1 MPDGAAPIVVVA
13 PGDDLLAAAAEQII
27 TRLHDASSSLP
38 DVTLVVPYPGCVRSL
53 REALS
58 AAAARVGIGALLGP
72 RILPYRTWLT
82 QLSRQTSR
90 HRTLRELQLY
100 DLLRGFPQYFDHSD
114 LWQVCDSM
122 LPLLEELDT
131 LQIDPAVFA
140 GLAQTDVRVA
150 SQLGQEA
157 QVVTA
162 IWNGLREEQPGD
174 SPLTLANQANA
185 AFSRLNAGGP
195 GDIAVFIGCDDLSA
209 LECRLLEHALH
220 NGRALACL
228 QYHVTHP
235 NPALADLLEKSR
247 TVEHPAANSS
257 GYAFLHHCLEDVPLN
272 STPDSLSAGGYRDR
286 WAIVPCVDDETQ
298 VQFVADDI
306 VKMQHLTRPV
316 TAVVS
321 ENRRLLRRLRAV
333 LESRNVVVDDEAGW
347 TLSTTAA
354 ATVVQRL
361 LDSVDEDFHFLPF
374 LDLLKSP
381 YLAPPGIF
389 ATREQLQSA
398 VHHFERAVVRH
409 AQVHSGLQR
418 YRWHIET
425 LSAQRGSR
433 DHAEAGLQL
442 ALLDAIQDATDDLS
456 RFHTQSRPRR
466 ISEFLAWLREALE
479 RLGCSV
485 RLGEDQAGTQ
495 LLRLLDELERDTGA
509 EVRLE
514 WRDARIWLARAL
526 EQQRYQPERRGA
538 SVRLLNL
545 REAILQRI
553 DIAYLLGANQ
563 EHFPGRDNSVS
574 AFFNDSVRRELGI
587 RTHRE
592 TLALT
597 RYRFKLLLS
606 NAQTVIAC
614 FARESQGEPLQP
626 TQWLTALDSCHE
638 NAYGEPLCVTE
649 FGAEETSYGDVTPEL
664 PPAWTEIST
673 RPAIPVS
680 EQLIPETLSASA
692 HQRLVDCPYLFYAQ
706 DCLRLR
712 AADEIAEKLRK
723 SEYGNRVHSCLQAFH
738 QDPDTAHLL
747 QTDPEQAERRLFDIS
762 AGIFHRDVQNNF
774 EHRSWLYRWRRC
786 IPGYIAWQIRRAQ
799 DYPLTDTE
807 VTLTRRLNDN
817 LTIQGKIDRIDR
829 NERGA
834 TAIADYKT
842 GRAAN
847 TAAVRNGE
855 DVQVVTYALLMDDIE
870 RAEYLRITADGPKS
884 SGVIEA
890 SEIGR
895 IGGAISARLEDVKRR
910 IHAGEPLPAWQ
921 GPRCDYCDMQGICRQ
936 PLWQHNG

>member
-1 MPDGAAPIVVVA
+1 
-13 PGDDLLAAAAEQII
+13 
-27 TRLHDASSSLP
+27 
-38 DVTLVVPYPGCVRSL
+38 VRSL
-53 REALS
+53 REALTR
-58 AAAARVGIGALLGP
+58 AATRHGIGALLGP
-72 RILPYRTWLT
+72 RILPYRTWSA
-82 QLSRQTSR
+82 QLCGQTPR

-131 LQIDPAVFA
+131 LQVEPAAFA
-140 GLAQTDVRVA
+140 GLAHSNARVA
-150 SQLGQEA
+150 SQLGREA
-157 QVVTA
+157 QVLTA
-162 IWNGLREEQPGD
+162 VWNALREDPPGD
-174 SPLTLANQANA
+174 SLLTSANQATA
-185 AFSRLNAGGP
+185 AFTSLNASEQDGT
-195 GDIAVFIGCDDLSA
+195 AVFVGCDDLST
-209 LECRLLEHALH
+209 LEYRLLGHALR
-220 NGRALACL
+220 NGRALACF
-228 QYHVTHP
+228 QYHATHP
-235 NPALADLLEKSR
+235 SAALADLIDEHP
-247 TVEHPAANSS
+247 TVDHPAANSA
-257 GYAFLHHCLEDVPLN
+257 GYAFLHHCLDATPLDAM
-272 STPDSLSAGGYRDR
+272 PDSLSDDGYRDR

-306 VKMQHLTRPV
+306 VQTQATAHPV

-333 LESRNVVVDDEAGW
+333 LESRGVAVDDEAGW

-361 LDSVDEDFHFLPF
+361 LDSIDEDFHFLPF

-381 YLAPPGIF
+381 YLDPPGIF
-389 ATREQLQSA
+389 RTREQLQSA
-398 VHHFERAVVRH
+398 VHHIERRVVRR
-409 AQVHSGLQR
+409 AQVHSELQR

-425 LSAQRGSR
+425 HAAQTDSA
-433 DHAEAGLQL
+433 DHTEAGLQL

-456 RFHTQSRPRR
+456 RFHARSGPRR
-466 ISEFLAWLREALE
+466 IGEFLTWLREALE
-479 RLGCSV
+479 RLGCSE
-485 RLGEDQAGTQ
+485 RLGEDPAGAQ
-495 LLRLLDELERDTGA
+495 LLQLLYELEQDAGA
-509 EVRLE
+509 VRLN
-514 WRDARIWLARAL
+514 WRDARTWLARAL

-545 REAILQRI
+545 REAILERI
-553 DIAYLLGANQ
+553 DVAYLLGANQ
-563 EHFPGRDNSVS
+563 EHFPSRDNSVS

-587 RTHRE
+587 RTHRD

-614 FARESQGEPLQP
+614 FAHESQGEPLQP

-638 NAYGEPLCVTE
+638 SAYGVPLSVAE
-649 FGAEETSYGDVTPEL
+649 FGAEETRHGVVTPEL
-664 PPAWTEIST
+664 PPAWAEISA

-747 QTDPEQAERRLFDIS
+747 KTDPEQAERRLFDIS
-762 AGIFHRDVQNNF
+762 ARIFRRDVQNNF
-774 EHRSWLYRWRRC
+774 EHRSWLHRWERC
-786 IPGYIAWQIRRAQ
+786 IPGYIAWQVRRAQ
-799 DYPLTDTE
+799 TYPLTDTE

-817 LTIQGKIDRIDR
+817 LVIQGKIDRIDR
-829 NERGA
+829 DGHGA

-842 GRAAN
+842 GRAGN
-847 TAAVRNGE
+847 DAAVRSGE
-855 DVQVVTYALLMDDIE
+855 DVQVVTYALLMGGIE
-870 RAEYLRITADGPKS
+870 RVEYLRITADGPKS
-884 SGVIEA
+884 SGALEA
-890 SEIGR
+890 TDIGH
-895 IGGAISARLEDVKRR
+895 IGGAVSARLEDVKRR
-910 IHAGEPLPAWQ
+910 IHAGSPLPAWQ
-921 GPRCDYCDMQGICRQ
+921 SPRCEYCDMQGVCRQ
-936 PLWQHNG
+936 PLWRRSA